1 MQIPTAANPDHT
13 MQRSCLHQSLRAILH
28 WQLQQP
34 FGSFRKGETCSPL
47 CIWLFRLYGRFPCS
61 SLIPALSWRQG
72 GGTHPQDNP
81 LDISNMNLTYDYYQ
95 ENENTSTDEEKTQ
108 KRERRKTHGI
118 HSAIGNHRVHV
129 TLRNLVQAS
138 STCPRGG
145 ERHQHGAGTFVYEI
159 VGLYVSVWL
168 SIDKPL

>member
-72 GGTHPQDNP
+72 GDTLSGQPIRYLKHEFNVW
-81 LDISNMNLTYDYYQ
+81 LLSGKRKHFNRWRK
-95 ENENTSTDEEKTQ
+95 NTKT
-108 KRERRKTHGI
+108 RETKNTW
-118 HSAIGNHRVHV
+118 HS
-129 TLRNLVQAS
+129 LRNWQPPCARDVAQS
-138 STCPRGG
+138 RTSFQHVPKGG
-145 ERHQHGAGTFVYEI
+145 GGRHQHGAGTFVYEI